1 MGFIASSTNVVC
13 HSTEF
18 CYYWN
23 VDTAKRCDIGC
34 VRRDVSG
41 GGCSHLLLFGVG
53 LVKVFGLRWKSVQFM
68 YTNISTSPPPRHLS
82 GMHAFQSYIPRP
94 PLRVWV
100 DSLIPTHS
108 GICNMGGPAELKHD
122 SINARLNGITTENHT
137 HGWSSV
143 PGDRTPF
150 NNELISLDA
159 NDSVY
164 SSYQKP
170 WDVLNFAK
178 WPNPNQGPVRG
189 HQECQ
194 AIAINHKWRI
204 KYSLIRS
211 QKVYRHVIHTAEC
224 FG

>member
-1 MGFIASSTNVVC
+1 MRHRLRAS
-13 HSTEF
+13 
-18 CYYWN
+18 W
-23 VDTAKRCDIGC
+23 RL
-34 VRRDVSG
+34 G
-41 GGCSHLLLFGVG
+41 GGLQSLATFWGWPCKG
-53 LVKVFGLRWKSVQFM
+53 LWPEVEVSSIYVYKYFNVPPL
-68 YTNISTSPPPRHLS
+68 PPRHLS

-150 NNELISLDA
+150 SNELISLDA

-204 KYSLIRS
+204 KCSLIRS